1 MSVFIIR
8 YLSDPQTQR
17 KLLSMKVS
25 ERGELPSLSVTLI
38 LQERKGSLQLTHQ
51 DSACLLW

>member
-25 ERGELPSLSVTLI
+25 ERGEPPSLSVTLT